1 MSRGLYLRSL
11 ERRPVWR
18 AATHEEQSA
27 RSGLYV
33 NIPSPC
39 TGACTLDPVHRRCI
53 GCLRTIEE
61 IAAWPEAAAAERLLI
76 VQRLRER
83 RRVLGRTSE
92 ADSRPRRRQRKLAE
106 PAS

>member
-1 MSRGLYLRSL
+1 L
-11 ERRPVWR
+11 
-18 AATHEEQSA
+18 H
-27 RSGLYV
+27 V

-39 TGACTLDPVHRRCI
+39 IGICSLDPVERRCI

-61 IAAWPEAAAAERLLI
+61 IAAWPEASDDERLLI

-83 RRVLGRTSE
+83 RRALGRTSE

-106 PAS
+106 PTS